1 MVLATFRGTIEYA
14 AYALATVA
22 AVCLVLMM
30 GQIVVDVVLKYVL
43 NRPIQG
49 NLEIVSFYYMVG
61 VVFLPLAFV
70 ELRHEHISVDLFVL
84 MMPKAVRRV
93 IYALGSLVAAVFFA
107 LLAYQT
113 FLDAVKATR
122 IGEVMMGTNFVPIW
136 PSRWFL
142 PVGFAAIT
150 AVNILHALRA
160 MTEGDD
166 FDPTPAAP
174 EIALDPVKTAKS

>member
-1 MVLATFRGTIEYA
+1 MTLLRRIIEYVSCVLAV
-14 AYALATVA
+14 VA
-22 AVCLVLMM
+22 AICLFLMM
-30 GQIVVDVVLKYVL
+30 AQIVVDVVLKFVL

-49 NLEIVSFYYMVG
+49 NLEIVSFYYMVA

-70 ELRHEHISVDLFVL
+70 ELRHEHISVDLFVM
-84 MMPKAVRRV
+84 MMPKTLRRI
-93 IYALGSLVAAVFFA
+93 IYAMGSVISAVFFA

-113 FLDAVKATR
+113 FLDAVKATQ

-142 PVGFAAIT
+142 PIGFAAIC
-150 AVNILHALRA
+150 AVSVLHALRSFV
-160 MTEGDD
+160 EGDG

-174 EIALDPVKTAKS
+174 DIASEPVEPAKS